1 MPWAPT
7 HVRETCKF
15 VFVAEWWSGLE
26 LVLYMNKDD
35 LEKFKKDHKYVI
47 MNHRYEID
55 WICGWI
61 LCERT
66 GVLGNCKAYVKK
78 SLQYVPTF
86 GWAWRFAEFIFME
99 RNWEKDKEIITSL
112 INELVNYPDS
122 ITLLLCAEGTRVTAQ
137 KLEASQKFAQK
148 AGLPVLNYHL
158 TPRTKGFIASLP
170 HMRGK
175 ITDIYDMQ
183 LQFKS
188 DDPIKPT
195 LTNLLQGK
203 QVTAHLSISRI
214 PLNEVPEDEKG
225 AEEWLHKLYEKKDRM
240 AKSFEE
246 TGDFFA
252 ISGVPKLERNSD
264 NRSIRGNIKHIRGT
278 NNRNS
283 WNSGNSHN
291 RKSDFDNGDMN
302 NEDTR
307 FNNNNNNN
315 NDQQDCIMQCFF
327 NELDAVDQKGFPEK
341 NLVVSLM
348 VQNIQDP
355 ELKDFFVESITECFR
370 YLESNKREKCEFSQN
385 LLICLGEKEQQ
396 KCEDWEN

>member
-1 MPWAPT
+1 MGLLSLLKQSNVIYIIFGVTFLTSGLIINFFQCFLYFGLRPFS
-7 HVRETCKF
+7 RYFYRKINYYLCYSLYSQF

-188 DDPIKPT
+188 DDSIKPT

-203 QVTAHLSISRI
+203 QVTAYLSISRI

-252 ISGVPKLERNSD
+252 ISGVPKLER
-264 NRSIRGNIKHIRGT
+264 SIIEKRYYSLVNIICWTVVVITPMLYYLINLLLSGSIIYFLIGAGSILLIYLLMQRMIGMSKISKSSSYGT
-278 NNRNS
+278 ND
-283 WNSGNSHN
+283 
-291 RKSDFDNGDMN
+291 KKL
-302 NEDTR
+302 
-307 FNNNNNNN
+307 
-315 NDQQDCIMQCFF
+315 Q
-327 NELDAVDQKGFPEK
+327 
-341 NLVVSLM
+341 
-348 VQNIQDP
+348 
-355 ELKDFFVESITECFR
+355 
-370 YLESNKREKCEFSQN
+370 
-385 LLICLGEKEQQ
+385 
-396 KCEDWEN
+396 